1 MVNLGYVH
9 RYDPGHAGPLVGLEH
24 GHAAELGTT
33 LPFSLASV
41 PPDSVFNANIMSCVR
56 FLISDLR
63 EFSEFLP
70 DATDPDM
77 MLEQDMGGLSYYVNL
92 AMIIGRRS

>member
-1 MVNLGYVH
+1 MYIDMIQVMRDMLRNLNT
-9 RYDPGHAGPLVGLEH
+9 AMQKK
-24 GHAAELGTT
+24 LGTT
-33 LPFSLASV
+33 LPFSLATV
-41 PPDSVFNANIMSCVR
+41 IPDDVFHPDLRDCLR

-70 DATDPDM
+70 AATVPDRI
-77 MLEQDMGGLSYYVNL
+77 LEQDMGGLSYYVNL

>member
-1 MVNLGYVH
+1 MYIDMIQVMRDMLRVLNT
-9 RYDPGHAGPLVGLEH
+9 AMQKK
-24 GHAAELGTT
+24 LGTT
-33 LPFSLASV
+33 LPFSLAEGI
-41 PPDSVFNANIMSCVR
+41 PDNVFDPDLRECIR

-70 DATDPDM
+70 AATDPDRI
-77 MLEQDMGGLSYYVNL
+77 LEQDMGGLSYYVNL

>member
-1 MVNLGYVH
+1 MYIDMIQGMRDMLRNLNT
-9 RYDPGHAGPLVGLEH
+9 AMQQS
-24 GHAAELGTT
+24 LGTT
-33 LPFSLASV
+33 LPFSLATV
-41 PPDSVFNANIMSCVR
+41 PPDDVFHPNIMSCVR

-92 AMIIGRRS
+92 AMIIGRHS

>member
-1 MVNLGYVH
+1 MYIDMIQVMRDMLRNLNT
-9 RYDPGHAGPLVGLEH
+9 AMQKK
-24 GHAAELGTT
+24 LGTT
-33 LPFSLASV
+33 LPFSLATV
-41 PPDSVFNANIMSCVR
+41 IPDDVFHPDLRECMH

-70 DATDPDM
+70 AATVPDRI
-77 MLEQDMGGLSYYVNL
+77 LEQDMGGLSYYVNL

>member
-1 MVNLGYVH
+1 MYIDMIQAMRDMLRTLNTVMQKS
-9 RYDPGHAGPLVGLEH
+9 
-24 GHAAELGTT
+24 LGTT
-33 LPFSLASV
+33 LPFSLATV
-41 PPDSVFNANIMSCVR
+41 PPDDVFHRDLRECMY

-70 DATDPDM
+70 DATDPDTI
-77 MLEQDMGGLSYYVNL
+77 LEQDMGGLSYYVNL

>member
-1 MVNLGYVH
+1 MYIDMIQVMRDMLRVLNT
-9 RYDPGHAGPLVGLEH
+9 AMQKK
-24 GHAAELGTT
+24 LGTT
-33 LPFSLASV
+33 LPFSLATEI
-41 PPDSVFNANIMSCVR
+41 PDGVFHPDLRECMH

-70 DATDPDM
+70 AATVPDRI
-77 MLEQDMGGLSYYVNL
+77 LEQDMGGLSYYVNL

>member
-1 MVNLGYVH
+1 MYIDMIQGMRDLLLDLNTGMQQS
-9 RYDPGHAGPLVGLEH
+9 
-24 GHAAELGTT
+24 LGTT
-33 LPFSLASV
+33 SPFPLAIV
-41 PPDSVFNANIMSCVR
+41 PPDDVFNGNIMSCVR

-70 DATDPDM
+70 DATDPDTI
-77 MLEQDMGGLSYYVNL
+77 LEQDMGGLSYYVNL